1 MKSIKEKLNGVI
13 SPIVTPFVD
22 QEVDYKM
29 LGENII
35 KWNNTKLKGYMPL
48 GSNGE
53 FKSLTDEEAIKV
65 VEVVIKNKSKDKT
78 LIVGA
83 GRESA
88 KATIEFIKKVNDI
101 GEIDFVSILTPNY
114 FPTKMNDEALIKFY
128 TTVADNS
135 PVPIM
140 IYNIPKSANGV
151 MISSRAISELAQHRN
166 IVGIKD
172 TSKEDIGNY
181 VKAVP
186 DGSNFYVLSGSITK
200 FLDGLQ
206 KGAIGGV
213 LSMANYLPDL
223 CCKIQE
229 LYNQGNYI
237 EAEKLSSRLC
247 KLNSKISGAGGV
259 VAVKAAMNLLGY
271 NGMEPRIPLLPLK
284 DNEIEEIKKALQE
297 EGLIE

>member
-1 MKSIKEKLNGVI
+1 MKSVKEKLNGVI

-22 QEVDYKM
+22 QEVGYKM
-29 LGENII
+29 LEENIL
-35 KWNNTKLKGYMPL
+35 KMNKTKLKGYMPL

-65 VEVVIKNKSKDKT
+65 VEVVIKNRSKDKT

-88 KATIEFIKKVNDI
+88 KATIEFIKKINDV
-101 GEIDFVSILTPNY
+101 GEIDFASVLTPNY
-114 FPTKMNDEALIKFY
+114 FPSKMNDEALIKFY

-151 MISSRAISELAQHRN
+151 MISPKAISELSLHEN

-172 TSKEDIGNY
+172 SSKEDIANY
-181 VKAVP
+181 VNAVP
-186 DGSNFYVLSGSITK
+186 ADSNFYVLSGSITK
-200 FLDGLQ
+200 FLDGLK
-206 KGAIGGV
+206 KGSIGGV

-223 CCKIQE
+223 CCEIQE

-259 VAVKAAMNLLGY
+259 VAVKTAMNLLGY
-271 NGMEPRIPLLPLK
+271 KGMEPRIPLLPLK
-284 DNEIEEIKKALQE
+284 DKEIEEIKMALQE
-297 EGLIE
+297 EGFIE